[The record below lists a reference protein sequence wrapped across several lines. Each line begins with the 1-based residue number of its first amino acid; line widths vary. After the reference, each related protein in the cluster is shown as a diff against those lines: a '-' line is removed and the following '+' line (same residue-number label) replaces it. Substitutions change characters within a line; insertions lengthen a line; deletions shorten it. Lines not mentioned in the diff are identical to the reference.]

1 MSTSIATAQGETRV
15 QRMSGMGRIG
25 PKWFPLFL
33 LLPAFVFVLIVT
45 GFPLLYS
52 LYVSF
57 TPYEL
62 LKPDS
67 LSFESSEMFR
77 NYERLFSLT
86 TLSLAPDPAS
96 ETGYQ
101 ALRDVTRENPQYR
114 GYTEW
119 FSVDLFGARQV
130 VLARDTVF
138 WGSLVNTILFL
149 AITVNLEYAL
159 ALGLSQLLAR
169 VTHGQGLMRTLLMIP
184 MMFAPILVGFQF
196 RWFFN
201 VNLGLVNNALV
212 SLGLM
217 TEQTRVAWLV
227 DEPLGMMAIMLAT
240 IWMNLPVMT
249 IILLAGTLS
258 LPQETFEAAEV
269 DGASAWQKFR
279 FITVPLLAPFTY
291 IALTVRSLDVARA
304 FDIVRIMTDGGPAH
318 RTELMWTYV
327 TRLAIEDTKF
337 GLGSAMSWVTVII
350 SLAFTVYLFRQL
362 VKSRI
367 VQ

>member
-1 MSTSIATAQGETRV
+1 MSGEVGEATAQGETRV
-15 QRMSGMGRIG
+15 QRMMGMGRIG
-25 PKWFPLFL
+25 PKWFPMFM

-62 LKPDS
+62 LRPNS
-67 LSFESSEMFR
+67 LNFEMPTALR
-77 NYERLFSLT
+77 NYERLLG
-86 TLSLAPDPAS
+86 D
-96 ETGYQ
+96 E
-101 ALRDVTRENPQYR
+101 
-114 GYTEW
+114 
-119 FSVDLFGARQV
+119 
-130 VLARDTVF
+130 VF
-138 WGSLVNTILFL
+138 WRSLGNTLLFL
-149 AITVNLEYAL
+149 VVTVNLEYVL

-169 VTHGQGLMRTLLMIP
+169 VTHGQGLMRTMLMIP

-201 VNLGLVNNALV
+201 ANLGLVNNFFV

-217 TEQTRVAWLV
+217 TEQSRVAWLV
-227 DEPLGMMAIMLAT
+227 DEPWGMISIMLAT

-258 LPQETFEAAEV
+258 LPQETYEAAEV
-269 DGASAWQKFR
+269 DGASAWQRFR
-279 FITVPLLAPFTY
+279 FITIPLLAPFTY

-337 GLGSAMSWVTVII
+337 GLGSAMSWVTVIV

>member
-1 MSTSIATAQGETRV
+1 MSTDIRVATTDSETRV
-15 QRMSGMGRIG
+15 QRMTGMGRIG
-25 PKWFPLFL
+25 PKWFPLFM

-62 LKPDS
+62 LKPNS
-67 LSFESSEMFR
+67 LHFEMATALR
-77 NYERLFSLT
+77 NYERLLGDDIFWRSLGN
-86 TLSLAPDPAS
+86 TL
-96 ETGYQ
+96 
-101 ALRDVTRENPQYR
+101 
-114 GYTEW
+114 
-119 FSVDLFGARQV
+119 
-130 VLARDTVF
+130 
-138 WGSLVNTILFL
+138 LFL
-149 AITVNLEYAL
+149 AVTVNLEYVL

-169 VTHGQGLMRTLLMIP
+169 VTHGQGLMRTMLMIP

-201 VNLGLVNNALV
+201 GNLGLVNNFFV

-217 TEQTRVAWLV
+217 TEQSRVAWLV
-227 DEPLGMMAIMLAT
+227 DEPWGMISIMLAT

-258 LPQETFEAAEV
+258 LPQETYEAAEV
-269 DGASAWQKFR
+269 DGATAWQKFR
-279 FITVPLLAPFTY
+279 FITIPLLAPFTY